1 MAPNANF
8 MYTPLIATNERT
20 WKLSHHCQFAFR
32 RINELIRD
40 RKHLELESDL
50 PVEMKWIRG
59 RDKVHMDD
67 YDGVRFWKMIFH
79 QINDMN

>member
-67 YDGVRFWKMIFH
+67 HDGVRFWKMIFH